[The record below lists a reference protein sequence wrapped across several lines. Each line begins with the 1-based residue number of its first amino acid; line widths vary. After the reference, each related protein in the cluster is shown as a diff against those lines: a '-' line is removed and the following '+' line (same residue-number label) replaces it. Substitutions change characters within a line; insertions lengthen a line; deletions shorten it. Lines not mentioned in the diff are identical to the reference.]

1 MDDSSRLRN
10 LEAKLADLKARMPA
24 HTPWPSMLIELEELE
39 EEIEALRASSATVS
53 EDAQGAA

>member
-24 HTPWPSMLIELEELE
+24 HTPRPSMLIELEELE